1 LSVAEEHRVKYG
13 GEDLVELRVD
23 VVSLGV
29 YILVDSDSK
38 EVGDQASKCGSIDSI
53 QDAREEVIEDGHTC
67 RVSREGGGA
76 VVDLSEEVEREETTK
91 EKVMIKAS
99 G

>member
-23 VVSLGV
+23 VVSMGV
-29 YILVDSDSK
+29 GGLVNSDSK
-38 EVGDQASKCGSIDSI
+38 EVGDQASKCGSINSI
-53 QDAREEVIEDGHTC
+53 QDAREEVIEDGHTG

-76 VVDLSEEVEREETTK
+76 VVDLSEEVERKEATEEEVVVK
-91 EKVMIKAS
+91 SS